1 MRTSRLPALGLFLL
15 TLALNLASAQAEHIG
30 HGSLRVTLP
39 ESAAAQ
45 LKVRYENLQGIL
57 QKDLEPDEILK
68 FSSYSVLQ
76 PQKILIPFPNQFT
89 AYKTGGQLVLQFN
102 GDALHNAIFLRF
114 ENEGLQQQ
122 LALPSDLEVE
132 VSEAGQAE
140 AVDENDQPLFEI
152 GGDPVVIQSFAGMGI
167 RFAVTQD
174 PPQPEP
180 EAPADSEDPPVP
192 VNPQAPAPQAPI
204 PLGSASGGCA
214 LGAPHGAGGSALAV
228 WSLMPLTAAAARL
241 RKK

>member
-1 MRTSRLPALGLFLL
+1 MQTSRFPLLGLFLL
-15 TLALNLASAQAEHIG
+15 PFALNLASAQAEDIG

-45 LKVRYENLQGIL
+45 LKVRYENLQGL
-57 QKDLEPDEILK
+57 LEKDLGADETLK
-68 FSSYSVLQ
+68 FNRYSVLQ

-102 GDALHNAIFLRF
+102 GDALHNAVFLRF
-114 ENEGLQQQ
+114 EKEGLQQQ

-132 VSEAGQAE
+132 VSEAGLAE

-167 RFAVTQD
+167 RFAVTLD

-180 EAPADSEDPPVP
+180 EVPADSEDPPVP
-192 VNPQAPAPQAPI
+192 VNPQAPV

-214 LGAPHGAGGSALAV
+214 LGAPHVAGFSALAA
-228 WSLMPLTAAAARL
+228 WPLLLLTAAAARF
-241 RKK
+241 RKN